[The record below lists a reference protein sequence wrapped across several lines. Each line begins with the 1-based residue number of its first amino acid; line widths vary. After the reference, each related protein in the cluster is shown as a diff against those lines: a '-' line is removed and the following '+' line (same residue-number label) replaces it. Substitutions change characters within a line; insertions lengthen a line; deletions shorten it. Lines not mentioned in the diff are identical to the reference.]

1 MPPNCSF
8 LVADAEKPWD
18 DVLGGKRFDL
28 IHSRML
34 CLGMHDWNAYF
45 ENCFEYLQKGGWV
58 EVQEVQVTFYSDAS
72 PPPSQRAPFLRF
84 GHLITDS
91 VRKAG
96 IDGRASCKFKGMLE
110 RIGFVD
116 VKEIVTRWPVGDWSE
131 DEKEKLIGRM
141 EQTNLENM
149 MHGMSVGALTKY
161 GGLTAEEVKILVDE
175 AKQDIAENQADKRY
189 YVAM

>member
-8 LVADAEKPWD
+8 LVADAEKPWE
-18 DVLGGKRFDL
+18 DVLGGKKFDF

-45 ENCFEYLQKGGWV
+45 DNCFKYLHKDGWI
-58 EVQEVQVTFYSDAS
+58 EVQEVQLIFHSDAS
-72 PPPSQRAPFLRF
+72 PPPSPNAQFLRL
-84 GHLITDS
+84 GHLLTDS
-91 VRKAG
+91 LRKAG
-96 IDGRASCKFKGMLE
+96 IDGRASSEFKSMLE
-110 RIGFVD
+110 SAGFVD

-141 EQTNLENM
+141 EQKNVENLL
-149 MHGMSVGALTKY
+149 HGMSVGALTKH
-161 GGLTAEEVKILVDE
+161 GGLTAEEVQDLVDE
-175 AKQDIAENQADKRY
+175 VKQDIAENQADKRY

>member
-18 DVLGGKRFDL
+18 DVLGGKKFDF

-45 ENCFEYLQKGGWV
+45 ENCFEYLQKGGWI

-72 PPPSQRAPFLRF
+72 PPPSPNAPFLRL

-91 VRKAG
+91 LRKAG
-96 IDGRASCKFKGMLE
+96 IDGRASSKFKSMLE
-110 RIGFVD
+110 SAGFVD

-141 EQTNLENM
+141 EQKNLENLL
-149 MHGMSVGALTKY
+149 HGMSVGALTKH
-161 GGLTAEEVKILVDE
+161 GGFTVEEVQDLVDE
-175 AKQDIAENQADKRY
+175 VKQDIAEDQADKRY

>member
-18 DVLGGKRFDL
+18 DVFGGKKFDL

-34 CLGMHDWNAYF
+34 CLGMHDWNGYF
-45 ENCFEYLQKGGWV
+45 VNCLEYLQKGGWV

-72 PPPSQRAPFLRF
+72 PPPSPNAPFLRF

-91 VRKAG
+91 LRKAG
-96 IDGRASCKFKGMLE
+96 IDGRASSKFKSMLE
-110 RIGFVD
+110 SAGFVD

-141 EQTNLENM
+141 EQKNLGNM
-149 MHGMSVGALTKY
+149 LHGMSVGALTKH
-161 GGLTAEEVKILVDE
+161 GGLTAGEVQDLVDE
-175 AKQDIAENQADKRY
+175 VKQDMAENQANKRY
-189 YVAM
+189 YVVM